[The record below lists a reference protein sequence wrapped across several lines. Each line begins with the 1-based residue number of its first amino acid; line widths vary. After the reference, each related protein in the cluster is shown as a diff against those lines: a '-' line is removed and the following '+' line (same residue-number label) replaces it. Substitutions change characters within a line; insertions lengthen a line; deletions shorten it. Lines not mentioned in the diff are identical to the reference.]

1 MESLKGQFTIQVDS
15 QSVSMPENINESRV
29 HASLGP
35 TTPAVFTLVDGYLK
49 SGGWILGRA
58 LLEDRSLLP
67 KKIYWF
73 DEQQSDLGSIQKTRA
88 VPEETRAP
96 LIAPNGLLLA
106 DLMRGMIIREIAFV
120 MKY

>member
-49 SGGWILGRA
+49 SGGWTLGRA

-67 KKIYWF
+67 KKLYWF

-88 VPEETRAP
+88 VPEGDSYVLEFAGKR
-96 LIAPNGLLLA
+96 
-106 DLMRGMIIREIAFV
+106 
-120 MKY
+120 